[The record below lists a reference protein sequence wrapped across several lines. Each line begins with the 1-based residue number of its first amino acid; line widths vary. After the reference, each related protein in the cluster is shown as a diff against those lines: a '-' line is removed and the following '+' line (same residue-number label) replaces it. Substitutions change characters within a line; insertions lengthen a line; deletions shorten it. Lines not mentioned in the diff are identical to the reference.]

1 MLERCRRDSFQG
13 TSFFAS
19 LQNIHRALLDFLLQ
33 RLRSSCILCFSFE
46 LLSVSVL
53 VFSYGSQIQG
63 WRRGCLCKSSQ
74 LLMSHL
80 TISSSMHNGF
90 PGCTPQ
96 QHTQPFS
103 VRSLW
108 AAGFTTQ
115 RLYKTS
121 IMDIPMNGSLLYLPR
136 LATGIPNDPFSWYSS
151 LLPPVQDLFWSG
163 CGTS

>member
-13 TSFFAS
+13 TSFFAA
-19 LQNIHRALLDFLLQ
+19 LQSIHRALLDFFLQHLL
-33 RLRSSCILCFSFE
+33 SSCILCFSFE
-46 LLSVSVL
+46 LLFVPYWCSAMAPKFKDGDVVVSVSPL
-53 VFSYGSQIQG
+53 
-63 WRRGCLCKSSQ
+63 K